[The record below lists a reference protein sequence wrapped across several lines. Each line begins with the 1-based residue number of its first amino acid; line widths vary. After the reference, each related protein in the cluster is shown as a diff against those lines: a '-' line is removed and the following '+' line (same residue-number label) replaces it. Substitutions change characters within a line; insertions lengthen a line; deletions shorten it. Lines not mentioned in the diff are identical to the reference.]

1 MKSNLV
7 KTIAI
12 IFITVL
18 SVGNVFGQKK
28 QAHEDPKYGIDSA
41 SRMECVKNMS
51 LYYEFYKQKNYVDA
65 VVSWRKVYNNCPKAS
80 LNTYKRGV
88 KIYKSLYKTAKD
100 PAIKSALIDTLMI
113 IYDQR
118 IVNYGKEGIVLGYK
132 GVDLYTYRKKEA
144 ALEVSEML
152 KKACEL
158 GKGKT
163 KSAVISMYMQ
173 STVDAFKKEELENAE
188 VIDAFSLSMVT
199 LDAAVVY
206 NNKLIEKG
214 GKYVESAKKE
224 LVNIE
229 TAKSNVDALFA
240 ESGAANCD
248 ALADIFAPKYE
259 EKAEDIEWLKK
270 VTNLLNK
277 YDCTD
282 KEIFAKAAEQ
292 QNKLEPSAEAA
303 HNLARLFLKKEDYDK
318 AAAYYEEAT
327 NLQEDAV
334 TKALYYYEWS
344 TLAMAQEN
352 YPKVRTLSR
361 KAIELNPSDGRPYL
375 MIGRA
380 YASVKG
386 LGAEPVEHRAVYWI
400 AVDKFYQAKQ
410 ADSSIAE
417 QANEY
422 ISTYNKHYPNL
433 EEFFMATNKTEGDS
447 YTVAGWV
454 NETTKVRK

>member
-12 IFITVL
+12 LFITVL
-18 SVGNVFGQKK
+18 TVGNVFGQKK
-28 QAHEDPKYGIDSA
+28 QAHEDPKYGVDSA

-51 LYYEFYKQKNYVDA
+51 LYYEFFKQKNYTDA

-88 KIYKSLYKTAKD
+88 KIYKNLYNASKD
-100 PAIKSALIDTLMI
+100 ATEKSALIDTLMM

-118 IVNYGKEGIVLGYK
+118 IAHYGKEGIVLGYK

-152 KKACEL
+152 NKACAL

-163 KSAVISMYMQ
+163 KSAVVSMFMQ
-173 STVDAFKKEELENAE
+173 STVDAFKKDEVDNNT
-188 VIDAFSLSMVT
+188 VIDAFTLSMET
-199 LDAAVVY
+199 LDLAVEY
-206 NNKLIEKG
+206 NNKLVAKG
-214 GKYVESAKKE
+214 GKYEASGKKE
-224 LVNIE
+224 LANIE
-229 TAKSNVDALFA
+229 KARANVDALFA

-259 EKAEDIEWLKK
+259 ENAEDIEWLKK
-270 VTNLLNK
+270 VTKLLNK

-282 KEIFAKAAEQ
+282 KEIFAQTAEQ
-292 QNKLEPSAEAA
+292 LNKLEPSAEAA
-303 HNLARLFLKKEDYDK
+303 HNLARLFLKKEDFDK
-318 AAAYYEEAT
+318 AATYYEEAT
-327 NLQEDAV
+327 NLQEDDV
-334 TKALYYYEWS
+334 TKALYFYEWS

-352 YPKVRTLSR
+352 YPKVRSLSR
-361 KAIELNPSDGRPYL
+361 KALEFNPADGRPYL

-386 LGAEPVEHRAVYWI
+386 LGAEPVEHRAVYWV
-400 AVDKFYQAKQ
+400 AVDKFYQAKKVDPSIADQ
-410 ADSSIAE
+410 ADQFIG
-417 QANEY
+417 
-422 ISTYNKHYPNL
+422 TYNQHYPNL
-433 EEFFMATNKTEGDS
+433 EEFFMATNKTEGDT
-447 YTVAGWV
+447 YTVGGWI
-454 NETTKVRK
+454 NESTKVRK